1 MIKFSILMPR
11 NPALTHEQFVAYH
24 QQQHAPLFMSIPA
37 VKDNVRRYV
46 QQHPVPLDGLDVP
59 LVAVD
64 GITELWFDDA
74 QGIANVFTD
83 PEYLRVIRPD
93 EAKFCDLGGCTFAV
107 TAENVVH
114 EDAH

>member
-11 NPALTHEQFVAYH
+11 NPTMTHEQFVVYH
-24 QQQHAPLFMSIPA
+24 QQQHALLFMSIPA

-46 QQHPVPLDGLDVP
+46 QQHPVPLEGLDLP

-93 EAKFCDLGGCTFAV
+93 EAKFCDLDGCTFSV
-107 TAENVVH
+107 TTENVVH
-114 EDAH
+114 DLTR

>member
-11 NPALTHEQFVAYH
+11 NTEMTHEQFVAYH

-46 QQHPVPLDGLDVP
+46 QQHPVSLDGLDLP
-59 LVAVD
+59 LAPVD

-74 QGIANVFTD
+74 RGIANVFTD

-93 EAKFCDLGGCTFAV
+93 EAKFCDLSGCTFAV
-107 TAENVVH
+107 TTENVVH
-114 EDAH
+114 DPAR